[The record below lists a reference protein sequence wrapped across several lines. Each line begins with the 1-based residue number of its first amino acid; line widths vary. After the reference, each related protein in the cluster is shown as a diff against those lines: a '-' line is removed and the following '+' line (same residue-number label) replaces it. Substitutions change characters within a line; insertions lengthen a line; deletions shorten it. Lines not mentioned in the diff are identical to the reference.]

1 MSNIYKISTWLCLIL
16 LGLSIQIQSM
26 AQNSDKVRSLKTNYV
41 LQQLELTKSEQ
52 ESFLPLY
59 NNYQDELDNIRKKF
73 PTASATDKISRQE
86 EELQLNKNFIT
97 KFKGI
102 MSVDKVNK
110 IFEAESDFNRKLIEE
125 LDKRNHN

>member
-86 EELQLNKNFIT
+86 I
-97 KFKGI
+97 GRAH
-102 MSVDKVNK
+102 V
-110 IFEAESDFNRKLIEE
+110 
-125 LDKRNHN
+125 

>member
-97 KFKGI
+97 KFKVI